1 MLDKHKINHLQKKQ
15 PLHQGKA
22 VPSHVSTQP
31 DPSNITG
38 HSVLIFHSFEY
49 RLAFNRI
56 YTKLS
61 MFQGGLPSP
70 CSAAGILSPLQED
83 TLETWLPLAAVVT
96 FCLRE
101 KTWKMTIM
109 AKMKFALAAFWTKTK
124 RSRGESEA
132 LSLFIILKKLKMS
145 TGNIKLSAVVLD
157 HVLHLSVLWIT
168 AVFIKNLIRS
178 CQNATKRT
186 SHLG

>member
-1 MLDKHKINHLQKKQ
+1 MLDKHMINHLQKQQ
-15 PLHQGKA
+15 PRHQGKA
-22 VPSHVSTQP
+22 VPSHVSPQP

-38 HSVLIFHSFEY
+38 HTALIFHSSEY

-70 CSAAGILSPLQED
+70 CSVAGILSPLQED

-101 KTWKMTIM
+101 KTWKMTII
-109 AKMKFALAAFWTKTK
+109 AKMKFVLAAVWTKTK
-124 RSRGESEA
+124 SSRGESD
-132 LSLFIILKKLKMS
+132 SLTFYYP
-145 TGNIKLSAVVLD
+145 
-157 HVLHLSVLWIT
+157 
-168 AVFIKNLIRS
+168 
-178 CQNATKRT
+178 
-186 SHLG
+186 